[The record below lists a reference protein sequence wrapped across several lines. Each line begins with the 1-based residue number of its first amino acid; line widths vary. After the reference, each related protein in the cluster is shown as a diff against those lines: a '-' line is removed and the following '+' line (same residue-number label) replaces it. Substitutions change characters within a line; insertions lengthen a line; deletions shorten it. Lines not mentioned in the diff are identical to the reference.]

1 VQPTGPE
8 IRFPFCLES
17 NNTSSSSCGCGSRSI
32 RKLACTGQ
40 DTILLHP
47 VLGPYNVSAIDYTG
61 SSMKL
66 NPLVEPCMALQKKLI
81 VSRSS
86 SSPQLDDINDNLL
99 VHFYRSTSIICCTR
113 EFTPGAADRI
123 AGPVSCLSNT
133 THFLYFVAG
142 YEDMSLLPL
151 ECKVV
156 LVSDGLYGR
165 IPTYIFDNPI
175 VGRYQQSQSFKES
188 AEIILSFA
196 ESLNQSLKMAD
207 YYLFST
213 IHL

>member
-1 VQPTGPE
+1 
-8 IRFPFCLES
+8 
-17 NNTSSSSCGCGSRSI
+17 
-32 RKLACTGQ
+32 
-40 DTILLHP
+40 
-47 VLGPYNVSAIDYTG
+47 
-61 SSMKL
+61 MKL

-113 EFTPGAADRI
+113 EFTPGAVDRI
-123 AGPVSCLSNT
+123 AGPVSCLSNA

-196 ESLNQSLKMAD
+196 KSLNQSLKMVD